1 MACTD
6 CAKKKLGATAASSYD
21 LLVKWGTSPELAA
34 AIVELGVFAVE
45 DSDQVSVLSTALSA
59 SLERVDACKEALDEA
74 ELEVGKLQEELQELE
89 NTYNDVVEAFEGSY
103 QATSKEEEVGDAG
116 DEGEIG

>member
-21 LLVKWGTSPELAA
+21 LLIKWGTNPDLAA
-34 AIVELGVFAVE
+34 AIVELGVYAVE

-74 ELEVGKLQEELQELE
+74 ELEVGKLQEERQELE
-89 NTYNDVVEAFEGSY
+89 NSYNDVVAAFEGSY
-103 QATSKEEEVGDAG
+103 SSTDEEHEVGDAG
-116 DEGEIG
+116 DEEEIG